1 MTSLLATGGRFGWR
15 AAALVLL
22 LAAVVL
28 TGAAAWRSTEH
39 DEIYS
44 VFVTG
49 GIARPEWPSTVFTPA
64 EVEEP
69 FQVHTNA
76 ADTARLLRDTDVH
89 PPLYFWA
96 LGAWRNLA
104 GDGLLALRGL
114 SILFALAAIAAWMAA
129 AWRAGLPPVAVG
141 VATALA
147 YGFGYTGHIARGF
160 ALAHLLL
167 ALLSLAALEVW
178 RRGRSPAERAAV
190 AAASTTDPRSADS
203 LALNRA
209 ASDRAAPEWA
219 TLAWAAFAGCAAGLA
234 CFTNYLAVFPAAA
247 VLAWMALAA
256 PPPRDWNRRIR
267 IALAAAL
274 PFGLLLG
281 AALYF
286 FLAQKDSRTGQFDPF
301 SPLPALLRLA
311 RFNAANLFGGLPLY
325 LEGAAATAVSAGLA
339 ALLLLA
345 TLAILGAWRR
355 LGPTRWLWAAGAL
368 APSAGLLVLGVVFG
382 NTPVELRYVA
392 FSAPFAAALVA
403 GAAGVWARGAPRAA
417 RAGFGLVLGVQAAG
431 TVGMAL
437 HPSTQQPF
445 RDAMATL
452 APRLGEGSVL
462 AVPFADDGVGVTGSL
477 LREAPPDQKVLVL
490 RLSDAAAVTERAA
503 GFRRVVLL
511 GLGDRDGAKQARS
524 ASAALH
530 ADPSW
535 RSLGV
540 AWSDFRGGFAEVF
553 ERGASSAGQPPVLAG
568 GS

>member
-1 MTSLLATGGRFGWR
+1 MTSLLAAGGRFGWR

-69 FQVHTNA
+69 FQVRTDA

-96 LGAWRNLA
+96 LGAWRDLA

-178 RRGRSPAERAAV
+178 RREVARRAGGGSRRKDDGPEKRRLGGARRSGA
-190 AAASTTDPRSADS
+190 
-203 LALNRA
+203 
-209 ASDRAAPEWA
+209 DRAAPEWA

-256 PPPRDWNRRIR
+256 PPPRDWNRRVR

-445 RDAMATL
+445 RDALATL
-452 APRLGEGSVL
+452 APRLGEDSVL

-535 RSLGV
+535 RSLGL

>member
-1 MTSLLATGGRFGWR
+1 MGPLLATGGRFPRR

-28 TGAAAWRSTEH
+28 TGAAVLRSTEH

-44 VFVTG
+44 IFVTG

-64 EVEEP
+64 EAEEP
-69 FQVHTNA
+69 FRVHTDA
-76 ADTARLLRDTDVH
+76 TDTARLLRDTDVH

-96 LGAWRNLA
+96 LGAWRGVA

-114 SILFALAAIAAWMAA
+114 SILFALAAIGTWMAA

-141 VATALA
+141 LATTLA

-167 ALLSLAALEVW
+167 ALLALAALEVW
-178 RRGRSPAERAAV
+178 RRGRPGRRTGTAV
-190 AAASTTDPRSADS
+190 AATAGSDPGRI
-203 LALNRA
+203 
-209 ASDRAAPEWA
+209 ASDRMPADRA
-219 TLAWAAFAGCAAGLA
+219 TLAWAAFAGLAAGLA

-247 VLAWMALAA
+247 VLAWMALLA
-256 PPPRDWNRRIR
+256 PPPDWGRRLR
-267 IALAAAL
+267 ITLAAGL
-274 PFGLLLG
+274 PFLLPLG
-281 AALYF
+281 GALYF
-286 FLAQKDSRTGQFDPF
+286 YLAQKDSRTGQFDPF

-325 LEGAAATAVSAGLA
+325 VEGAAAIAVSAALA
-339 ALLLLA
+339 ALLVLAVLLV
-345 TLAILGAWRR
+345 IGAWRR
-355 LGPTRWLWAAGAL
+355 LGPTRWLWAGGAL
-368 APSAGLLVLGVVFG
+368 APSAGLLALGVVFG

-392 FSAPFAAALVA
+392 FSAPFAAALIA
-403 GAAGVWARGAPRAA
+403 GAAAAWARRAPRAA
-417 RAGFGLVLGVQAAG
+417 KAGLGLVLGVQAAG
-431 TVGMAL
+431 TLGMAL

-445 RDAMATL
+445 RDALAAL
-452 APRLGEGSVL
+452 APRLGADSVL
-462 AVPFADDGVGVTGSL
+462 VVPFADDGVGVTGSL
-477 LREAPPDQKVLVL
+477 LLEAPPDQKMLVL
-490 RLSDAAAVTERAA
+490 RLADAAGVPDRAA
-503 GFRRVVLL
+503 GFRRVVLI

-524 ASAALH
+524 ASAALR

-553 ERGASSAGQPPVLAG
+553 ERGASAEQPPVVAG
-568 GS
+568 GR

>member
-1 MTSLLATGGRFGWR
+1 MVPFLATGGRFCWR

-22 LAAVVL
+22 LAAGVL
-28 TGAAAWRSTEH
+28 TGAAALRSTEH

-76 ADTARLLRDTDVH
+76 TETARLLRDTDVH

-96 LGAWRNLA
+96 LGAWREVA

-114 SILFALAAIAAWMAA
+114 SILFALAAIATWMAA

-160 ALAHLLL
+160 ALAHLLI
-167 ALLSLAALEVW
+167 ALLALAALEVW
-178 RRGRSPAERAAV
+178 RRGLPAGQAGDDDGAATTDQRRAA
-190 AAASTTDPRSADS
+190 T
-203 LALNRA
+203 
-209 ASDRAAPEWA
+209 
-219 TLAWAAFAGCAAGLA
+219 TLAWAAFAGFAAGLA

-247 VLAWMALAA
+247 VLAWMTLVA
-256 PPPRDWNRRIR
+256 PPDWNRRIR

-274 PFGLLLG
+274 PFLLLLG

-286 FLAQKDSRTGQFDPF
+286 SLAQKDSRTGQFDPF

-325 LEGAAATAVSAGLA
+325 VEGAAATAVSAGLA
-339 ALLLLA
+339 ALLVLA
-345 TLAILGAWRR
+345 TLSIIVAWRR

-368 APSAGLLVLGVVFG
+368 APSAGLLVLGAVFG

-403 GAAGVWARGAPRAA
+403 GAAGAWARSAPRAA
-417 RAGFGLVLGVQAAG
+417 TAGFGLVLCVQAAG
-431 TVGMAL
+431 TIGMAL

-445 RDAMATL
+445 RDALAAL
-452 APRLGEGSVL
+452 APRLGADSVL
-462 AVPFADDGVGVTGSL
+462 VVPFADDGVGVTGSL
-477 LREAPPDQKVLVL
+477 LREAPPDQKMLVL
-490 RLSDAAAVTERAA
+490 RLADAAGVPDRAA
-503 GFRRVVLL
+503 GFRRVVLI
-511 GLGDRDGAKQARS
+511 GMGDRDGAKQAKS

-535 RSLGV
+535 RSLGR

-553 ERGASSAGQPPVLAG
+553 ERGAAAAEQQPPVLAG